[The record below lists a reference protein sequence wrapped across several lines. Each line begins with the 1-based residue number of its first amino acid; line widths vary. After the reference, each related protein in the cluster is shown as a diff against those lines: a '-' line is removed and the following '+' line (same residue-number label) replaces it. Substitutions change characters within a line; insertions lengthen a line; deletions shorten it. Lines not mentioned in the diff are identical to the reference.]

1 MTGMI
6 GSTRRVI
13 VLVWLVLVLATCLS
27 LWVGENRIPVSRV
40 GLATSL
46 LIALALIKIRLV
58 MHYLM
63 EVRTAPVVLRRVLD
77 AWLLVAGTAIL
88 SIYWLGEA

>member
-1 MTGMI
+1 MV
-6 GSTRRVI
+6 GSTRLTI
-13 VLVWLVLVLATCLS
+13 ILVWLLLVMATCLS
-27 LWVGENRIPVSRV
+27 LWLGENRIPAASV

-63 EVRTAPVVLRRVLD
+63 EVRTAPFALRCVLD
-77 AWLLVAGTAIL
+77 VWLVVAGTAIL
-88 SIYWLGEA
+88 SVYWLGEA